1 VINRPNYQRALDA
14 AAAFS
19 LPFGVHWRRASEARC
34 WAGKIFIPVSNGY
47 PVCKISES
55 AK

>member
-1 VINRPNYQRALDA
+1 MTLWFHVVAHSR
-14 AAAFS
+14 
-19 LPFGVHWRRASEARC
+19 GASELNC
-34 WAGKIFIPVSNGY
+34 WAGKIFIPVSNGQ